1 MEVFRRKQAC
11 YWCKDRLIA
20 RELPAM
26 DVFRTKQA
34 CYWCKDRL
42 IARELPAMDVFR
54 TKQACYWC
62 KDRLIAR
69 ELPAMDVF
77 RTKQACYWCKD
88 GLTQC
93 IPKQYILTLNVR
105 GLYFYTNIHYT
116 HMYVVL
122 TIIIKLMVNR

>member
-1 MEVFRRKQAC
+1 MDVFRRKQAC

-20 RELPAM
+20 RELPAR
-26 DVFRTKQA
+26 DVFRRKQA

-42 IARELPAMDVFR
+42 IARELPAV
-54 TKQACYWC
+54 
-62 KDRLIAR
+62 
-69 ELPAMDVF
+69 DVF

-105 GLYFYTNIHYT
+105 GSVFLHKHTLYTYVCSVDHNNNI
-116 HMYVVL
+116 
-122 TIIIKLMVNR
+122 NGE